1 MEILLIGN
9 GFDLAHKLP
18 TQYKDFLDFCERVS
32 RIYKYVPGKS
42 TLEYQNI
49 NLDTW
54 DMNTTIKGI
63 LRNAYD
69 NRKFE
74 TKTAIVRTSNK
85 SLDELYVLIN
95 NNFWLGYFL
104 SCISYKGENWIDFE
118 AEISRVI
125 RILDDVRKM
134 TEQGKSVM
142 EIDNDYMANIIKTII
157 KKSHKE
163 IREIFKDLKSIDEFV
178 VLLDNDLKRLIR
190 ALKYM
195 QDRLQI
201 L

>member
-104 SCISYKGENWIDFE
+104 SCTSYKGENWIDFE

>member
-1 MEILLIGN
+1 MRGN
-9 GFDLAHKLP
+9 
-18 TQYKDFLDFCERVS
+18 T
-32 RIYKYVPGKS
+32 
-42 TLEYQNI
+42 I
-49 NLDTW
+49 NW
-54 DMNTTIKGI
+54 KWV
-63 LRNAYD
+63 A
-69 NRKFE
+69 
-74 TKTAIVRTSNK
+74 
-85 SLDELYVLIN
+85 
-95 NNFWLGYFL
+95 
-104 SCISYKGENWIDFE
+104 SYKGENWIDFE

-157 KKSHKE
+157 KKFHKE